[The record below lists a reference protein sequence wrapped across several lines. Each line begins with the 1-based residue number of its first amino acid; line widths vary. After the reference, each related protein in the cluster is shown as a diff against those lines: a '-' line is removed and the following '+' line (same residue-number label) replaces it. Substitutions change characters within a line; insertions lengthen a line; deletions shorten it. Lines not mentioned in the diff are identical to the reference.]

1 MDEMV
6 HTSHRKEP
14 RNLSKESSNS
24 KNRAQIAIEVKF
36 YRADNPVSQGPDN
49 PPTPTKYLE

>member
-1 MDEMV
+1 MYEMV

-24 KNRAQIAIEVKF
+24 KNRAHVAIKVKF
-36 YRADNPVSQGPDN
+36 YGADNPVSQGPDN
-49 PPTPTKYLE
+49 LPTPAKYLE